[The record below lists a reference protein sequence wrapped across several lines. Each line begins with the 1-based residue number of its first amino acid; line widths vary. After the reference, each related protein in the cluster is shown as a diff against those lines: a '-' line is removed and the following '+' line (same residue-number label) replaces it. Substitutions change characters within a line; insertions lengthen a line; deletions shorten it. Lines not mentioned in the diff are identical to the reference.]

1 MRVLLFGA
9 SGMVGQGVL
18 RECILSPDVSQVLC
32 VSRRAGSLGLGA
44 GSGKVRELVT
54 DNFYDFSSVEPQLAG
69 CDACFFCLGVSSVG
83 MKEEQYRHITYDL
96 ALAAAHAILRARPA
110 PSSVTFVYVS
120 GAGTDASSRTMWA
133 RVKGETE
140 NALLAMPFRA
150 AYMFRPGAIMPMHG
164 IRSKTAFYQAFYSV
178 LAPVMPLLLRAFPR
192 HVNTT
197 EQVGRAMLHVTREG
211 YTKPILDP
219 SDIAACGSAPA

>member
-18 RECILSPDVSQVLC
+18 RECILSPDVESILC
-32 VSRRAGSLGLGA
+32 ISRGPGSLGLGE
-44 GSGKVRELVT
+44 GSEKVRELVT
-54 DNFYDFSSVEPQLAG
+54 VDFYDFSAIEPQLAG

-83 MKEEQYRHITYDL
+83 MKEEQYRRITYDI
-96 ALAAAHAILRARPA
+96 ALAAAQAILRANPT

-120 GAGTDASSRTMWA
+120 GAGTDAKSRTMWA

-150 AYMFRPGAIMPMHG
+150 ASMFRPGAIMPMHG

-178 LAPVMPLLLRAFPR
+178 LAPLMPLLLRTFPR
-192 HVNTT
+192 HMNTT

-211 YTKPILDP
+211 YAKTILEP
-219 SDIAACGSAPA
+219 SDITACGSAPA